1 MSSRGTGIST
11 GISTGI
17 NHPALHLGRE
27 VVNELGAGPL
37 AHSDDHRAQ
46 TAHTLLVNTD
56 LSIADVAITS
66 GFSSIRQFTAT
77 MQSVYE
83 TTPTALRGQSAGS
96 TATRQPSGSA
106 TAITLRLPARP
117 PFDGVGLFAFFLA
130 HAVKGM
136 ETAGASSFARAVR
149 LPGGVAE
156 IELRLDEPYAITCT
170 ARVDDIADL
179 SPLIS
184 LVRRLLDLD
193 ADSAAIDAS
202 LSADVTLA
210 PLVAARPGI
219 RLPGSLDIEETL
231 FRTMIGQQVSVAAAT
246 TVIGR
251 LASELSATPGLFPT
265 AVEIAESAPGVVRG
279 PATRV
284 ASILAVARAIANGS
298 LTLDVGLPAD
308 EFSARLTAMPG
319 IGPWTAG
326 YLAMRVLGNPDVL
339 LASDLVMLA
348 SASRLGLPS
357 TARSLAA
364 HGARWA
370 PWRSYAGLHLWS
382 AAGR

>member
-1 MSSRGTGIST
+1 M
-11 GISTGI
+11 
-17 NHPALHLGRE
+17 
-27 VVNELGAGPL
+27 VKQLGAVPL
-37 AHSDDHRAQ
+37 ALSDPHRAQ
-46 TAHTLLVNTD
+46 TAHTLLMNTD
-56 LSIADVAITS
+56 LSITDIAFAS

-77 MQSVYE
+77 IRAVHG
-83 TTPTALRGQSAGS
+83 TTPTALRAQTAGS
-96 TATRQPSGSA
+96 TSTHQPEGS
-106 TAITLRLPARP
+106 TTQITLRLPARP
-117 PFDGVGLFAFFLA
+117 PFDGVGLFAFFVA
-130 HAVKGM
+130 HAVKGI
-136 ETAGASSFARAVR
+136 ETADASSFARAVR

-156 IELRLDEPYAITCT
+156 IELRLDEPNVITCT
-170 ARVDDIADL
+170 ARLENIADL
-179 SPLIS
+179 SPLV
-184 LVRRLLDLD
+184 LRVRRLLDLD

-298 LTLDVGLPAD
+298 LTLDVSLPAD
-308 EFSARLTAMPG
+308 EFSARLIALPG

-326 YLAMRVLGNPDVL
+326 YLAIRVLNNPDVL

>member
-1 MSSRGTGIST
+1 M
-11 GISTGI
+11 
-17 NHPALHLGRE
+17 
-27 VVNELGAGPL
+27 NELGAGPL
-37 AHSDDHRAQ
+37 ALSDAHRAQ

-56 LSIADVAITS
+56 LSISDVAFAS
-66 GFSSIRQFTAT
+66 GFPSIRQFTAT
-77 MQSVYE
+77 MQAVYG
-83 TTPTALRGQSAGS
+83 TTPTALRAQTAGS
-96 TATRQPSGSA
+96 TPTRQPAGSA
-106 TAITLRLPARP
+106 TQITLRLPARP
-117 PFDGVGLFAFFLA
+117 PFDGVGLFAFFVA
-130 HAVKGM
+130 HAVKGI
-136 ETAGASSFARAVR
+136 ETADASSFARAVR

-156 IELRLDEPYAITCT
+156 IELRLDEPHAITCT
-170 ARVDDIADL
+170 ARLENIADL
-179 SPLIS
+179 SPLVS
-184 LVRRLLDLD
+184 RVQRLLDLD

-298 LTLDVGLPAD
+298 LTLDVRLPVD
-308 EFSARLTAMPG
+308 EFSARLTALPG

-364 HGARWA
+364 HGARGA

>member
-1 MSSRGTGIST
+1 M
-11 GISTGI
+11 
-17 NHPALHLGRE
+17 
-27 VVNELGAGPL
+27 NEFGAGPL
-37 AHSDDHRAQ
+37 ALSDATRAQ
-46 TAHTLLVNTD
+46 TAHTLLMNTD
-56 LSIADVAITS
+56 MSVADVAFAS
-66 GFSSIRQFTAT
+66 GFSSIRQFTVT
-77 MQSVYE
+77 MQSLYK
-83 TTPTALRGQSAGS
+83 TTPTALRSQNSGS
-96 TATRQPSGSA
+96 TATRQPTGTAPA
-106 TAITLRLPARP
+106 TATAPAPAITLRLPARP

-136 ETAGASSFARAVR
+136 ETADASSFARAVR

-170 ARVDDIADL
+170 ARVDDITDL

-184 LVRRLLDLD
+184 LVRHLLDLD
-193 ADSAAIDAS
+193 ADSAAIDTS

-251 LASELSATPGLFPT
+251 LASELSAVPGLFPT

-298 LTLDVGLPAD
+298 LTLDAGLPAD

-326 YLAMRVLGNPDVL
+326 YLAMRVLGDPDVL